1 MRPSRSVWPK
11 LPLAFFKAEHAFA
24 IGPPRD
30 LALHSIRVLEGHKTD
45 SAEICNG
52 PIRSA
57 GLHQT
62 SPDFLQALFIVYL
75 QRKMIYVTSLA
86 HLHRPIFIPRWFRHL
101 ERMKGKATSNVD

>member
-11 LPLAFFKAEHAFA
+11 LPLASSKPSTRLLSVH
-24 IGPPRD
+24 RD
-30 LALHSIRVLEGHKTD
+30 LALPSIRVLEGHKTD

-57 GLHQT
+57 GLHPT

-101 ERMKGKATSNVD
+101 ERMKGKATSNVGK